1 MNIAFDNEQFGKHEW
16 PNLKVQKMLSTE
28 AEDIEKVTEM
38 SFVQWGQ
45 ALLNGNAL
53 CGRALV
59 WTLLRRENRNLRFRN
74 VNFTM
79 DELSVELDDEEK
91 QKLREELKK
100 NDDLSPED
108 KREILLALG
117 EDIDDLDFEPT
128 PEEAETP
135 GNGSGAES
143 VAGSG

>member
-1 MNIAFDNEQFGKHEW
+1 MNITFENETYGKHEW
-16 PNLKVQKMLSTE
+16 LNLKVQKMKSTE
-28 AEDIEKVTEM
+28 AEDIERVTEM

-74 VNFTM
+74 VDFTM
-79 DELSVELDDEEK
+79 DELTVELDDEEK
-91 QKLREELKK
+91 QRLREELRK

-108 KREILLALG
+108 KRDILIALG
-117 EDIDDLDFEPT
+117 EKDLDDLDFEP
-128 PEEAETP
+128 EEDESR
-135 GNGSGAES
+135 GNGSTPEN